1 MELIGN
7 HLRPALDRGTAVT
20 SRRGAR
26 SAEPPAET
34 VSVATPPGVRGMNF
48 DALLSGTRQQTS
60 EPVTVEMVIES
71 EAAPSP
77 FEAPSLRKAI

>member
-1 MELIGN
+1 MLAREFLG
-7 HLRPALDRGTAVT
+7 
-20 SRRGAR
+20 GA
-26 SAEPPAET
+26 AEPGRAGCPAEAPAET
-34 VSVATPPGVRGMNF
+34 VSVATPAGVRGMNF

-60 EPVTVEMVIES
+60 EPVTVEMLIES